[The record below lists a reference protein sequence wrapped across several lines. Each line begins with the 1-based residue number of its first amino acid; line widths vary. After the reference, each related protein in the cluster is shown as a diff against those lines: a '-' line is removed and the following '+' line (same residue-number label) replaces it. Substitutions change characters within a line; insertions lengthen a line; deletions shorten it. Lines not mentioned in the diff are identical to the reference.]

1 MALRVVKHYTELIKE
16 GRLTEM
22 EGDIEKAAVLY
33 EEAIR
38 QEPLDELPYNRL
50 MIIYRKLGQ
59 PGDELKVITKA
70 LKVYQQHYDQMQ
82 KKLVRNNPKAA
93 QLSKAL
99 LHSMN
104 GNKRQLEI
112 PYYPQPISKWFIRKT
127 VVEKKLAK

>member
-1 MALRVVKHYTELIKE
+1 
-16 GRLTEM
+16 
-22 EGDIEKAAVLY
+22 
-33 EEAIR
+33 
-38 QEPLDELPYNRL
+38 